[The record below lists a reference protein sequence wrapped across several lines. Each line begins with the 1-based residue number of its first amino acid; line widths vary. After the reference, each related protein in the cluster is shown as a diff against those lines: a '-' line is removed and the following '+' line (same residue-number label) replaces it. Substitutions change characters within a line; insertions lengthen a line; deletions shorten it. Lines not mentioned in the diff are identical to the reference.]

1 MSALGEKQVFISGIG
16 QSEIA
21 RPSSKSALLLTID
34 ACLAAVEDSGLT
46 MADIDGLATW
56 PGRIDTDPG
65 FGPLGTSDVKEAL
78 GLKLNFFAGGKEG
91 AAQLGGIVNAVAAIA
106 AGFARHVLVF
116 RTVHEATERR
126 RPSPAPAVTHVQDA
140 RFQWMLP
147 FGAMSAA
154 NWTAIYA
161 QRHFYEYGTT
171 REQMAQIALTARA
184 NAALNPKAIYRTPL
198 GLQDYLGARMI
209 STPLCLFDC
218 DVPVDAATAILLSHV
233 DHAHDMRRTPIHIE
247 AIGCALHGRDS
258 WDQRA
263 DLTDMA
269 AFDAARM
276 MWNRTDLTQADI
288 DIAQLYDGFSILTM
302 SWLEALGFC
311 GKGESGAFVEGG
323 TRIALTGELPLNT
336 SGGQLSEGRTHGFG
350 FIHEACLQLRGAAGA
365 RQVMPRPQT
374 AAIGIGG
381 GPLGGCMLV
390 RS

>member
-1 MSALGEKQVFISGIG
+1 MSALGEKRVFISGIG
-16 QSEIA
+16 QSKIA
-21 RPSSKSALLLTID
+21 RPSAKSALLLTID
-34 ACLAAVEDSGLT
+34 ACLAAVEDAGLT

-65 FGPLGTSDVKEAL
+65 FGPLGTGDVKEAL

-126 RPSPAPAVTHVQDA
+126 RAIPAPAATYVQDA

-161 QRHFYEYGTT
+161 QRHFHEYGTT

-184 NAALNPKAIYRTPL
+184 NAALNHKAIYRTPL
-198 GLQDYLGARMI
+198 RLEEYLGARVI

-218 DVPVDAATAILLSHV
+218 DVPVDASTVILLSHV
-233 DHAHDMRRTPIHIE
+233 DHARDMRHAPIHIE

-288 DIAQLYDGFSILTM
+288 DIAQLYDGFSILAM

-323 TRIALTGELPLNT
+323 GRIALTGELPLNT

-365 RQVMPRPQT
+365 RQVTPRPQT

-381 GPLGGCMLV
+381 GPLGGCMLL
-390 RS
+390 RN